1 MLYADKRALETNL
14 QVSLLKIR
22 EKELQFYTQNCI
34 AIGTQAALLSG
45 FAYNGI
51 IQVDIP
57 SESSDW
63 LKTCYLCVTT
73 FAMGFELIAV
83 LNSTLCSM
91 LGPGLAL
98 RGPDG
103 SMHRAVDGL
112 MLEYRLTFLFFT
124 MGLIAFHI
132 SALLFAWLEF
142 SWPVALAMTLALLM
156 FIYGMGRCTRSP
168 TPKPAALSRVA
179 SARLLVTLTRRMVV
193 AGTSSA
199 STSGSH
205 STRTTTSRASSNLAT
220 RPTRARSPAH
230 GRRPTRDWARRAL
243 ALLHPMHRAHA
254 QGMPMA
260 CGGGLGRGAPRTHA
274 GMPRS
279 PNGWPCAASSC
290 DPSAIIRC
298 SRAGLRRCPPRAR
311 RPSASEPRK
320 RSASLAWSS
329 RPRPR
334 CTRAGPAAEA
344 AEVVVGVAGLPL
356 VAAASGE
363 GQQAGAWFNRGEG
376 GDAWQ
381 A

>member
-124 MGLIAFHI
+124 MGLIAFHV

-156 FIYGMGRCTRSP
+156 FIYGMGRYFKRIYNRFALDSDHYITGKFEFGGSEP
-168 TPKPAALSRVA
+168 TSSSSEQLREHGLGEVLSGGIAALPSGGAFAERQRTKETERIIGLVEPAPPTIGAAGQA
-179 SARLLVTLTRRMVV
+179 SGPRPPPPPPVSL
-193 AGTSSA
+193 
-199 STSGSH
+199 
-205 STRTTTSRASSNLAT
+205 SSNA
-220 RPTRARSPAH
+220 A
-230 GRRPTRDWARRAL
+230 
-243 ALLHPMHRAHA
+243 
-254 QGMPMA
+254 MA
-260 CGGGLGRGAPRTHA
+260 GG
-274 GMPRS
+274 PRS
-279 PNGWPCAASSC
+279 PS
-290 DPSAIIRC
+290 
-298 SRAGLRRCPPRAR
+298 
-311 RPSASEPRK
+311 
-320 RSASLAWSS
+320 
-329 RPRPR
+329 
-334 CTRAGPAAEA
+334 
-344 AEVVVGVAGLPL
+344 
-356 VAAASGE
+356 
-363 GQQAGAWFNRGEG
+363 G
-376 GDAWQ
+376 GDKCSVQ
-381 A
+381 

>member
-57 SESSDW
+57 SDASDW

-73 FAMGFELIAV
+73 MAMGFELIAV

-124 MGLIAFHI
+124 LGLIAFHL

-142 SWPVALAMTLALLM
+142 PW
-156 FIYGMGRCTRSP
+156 
-168 TPKPAALSRVA
+168 
-179 SARLLVTLTRRMVV
+179 
-193 AGTSSA
+193 
-199 STSGSH
+199 
-205 STRTTTSRASSNLAT
+205 
-220 RPTRARSPAH
+220 
-230 GRRPTRDWARRAL
+230 
-243 ALLHPMHRAHA
+243 
-254 QGMPMA
+254 
-260 CGGGLGRGAPRTHA
+260 
-274 GMPRS
+274 
-279 PNGWPCAASSC
+279 
-290 DPSAIIRC
+290 
-298 SRAGLRRCPPRAR
+298 
-311 RPSASEPRK
+311 
-320 RSASLAWSS
+320 
-329 RPRPR
+329 
-334 CTRAGPAAEA
+334 
-344 AEVVVGVAGLPL
+344 
-356 VAAASGE
+356 
-363 GQQAGAWFNRGEG
+363 
-376 GDAWQ
+376 
-381 A
+381 

>member
-57 SESSDW
+57 TDSSDW
-63 LKTCYLCVTT
+63 LKTLYLCVTT
-73 FAMGFELIAV
+73 AAMGFELIAV

-124 MGLIAFHI
+124 AGLVAFHL

-156 FIYGMGRCTRSP
+156 FIYGMYRYWLRIYSRF
-168 TPKPAALSRVA
+168 ALS
-179 SARLLVTLTRRMVV
+179 SDRMITGKFEFGETH
-193 AGTSSA
+193 A
-199 STSGSH
+199 
-205 STRTTTSRASSNLAT
+205 
-220 RPTRARSPAH
+220 P
-230 GRRPTRDWARRAL
+230 
-243 ALLHPMHRAHA
+243 AHA
-254 QGMPMA
+254 QHHHAPPSSHNPSSGKSNVSLNELLS
-260 CGGGLGRGAPRTHA
+260 GGISTNNPNHPNYAREQKRTQEAATIIGIVEPRPTSFNVTPAGGRNGAP
-274 GMPRS
+274 
-279 PNGWPCAASSC
+279 
-290 DPSAIIRC
+290 
-298 SRAGLRRCPPRAR
+298 PPRN
-311 RPSASEPRK
+311 
-320 RSASLAWSS
+320 
-329 RPRPR
+329 
-334 CTRAGPAAEA
+334 
-344 AEVVVGVAGLPL
+344 GVPPPPG
-356 VAAASGE
+356 SDKCSM
-363 GQQAGAWFNRGEG
+363 Q
-376 GDAWQ
+376 
-381 A
+381 

>member
-63 LKTCYLCVTT
+63 LKTAYLCVTT

-83 LNSTLCSM
+83 LNATLCSM

-124 MGLIAFHI
+124 MGLIAFHV

-156 FIYGMGRCTRSP
+156 FIYGMARYFKRIYQRF
-168 TPKPAALSRVA
+168 ALDSDHYITGKFEFGGQQNDTMGDSA
-179 SARLLVTLTRRMVV
+179 SARPASLGEVLSGGICALPGGRNATSEAQRTEETRKIIGMVE
-193 AGTSSA
+193 
-199 STSGSH
+199 
-205 STRTTTSRASSNLAT
+205 
-220 RPTRARSPAH
+220 PTAPAI
-230 GRRPTRDWARRAL
+230 
-243 ALLHPMHRAHA
+243 
-254 QGMPMA
+254 
-260 CGGGLGRGAPRTHA
+260 GGHTAPRQAAPAKT
-274 GMPRS
+274 
-279 PNGWPCAASSC
+279 GW
-290 DPSAIIRC
+290 
-298 SRAGLRRCPPRAR
+298 
-311 RPSASEPRK
+311 
-320 RSASLAWSS
+320 W
-329 RPRPR
+329 
-334 CTRAGPAAEA
+334 
-344 AEVVVGVAGLPL
+344 
-356 VAAASGE
+356 
-363 GQQAGAWFNRGEG
+363 
-376 GDAWQ
+376 
-381 A
+381 